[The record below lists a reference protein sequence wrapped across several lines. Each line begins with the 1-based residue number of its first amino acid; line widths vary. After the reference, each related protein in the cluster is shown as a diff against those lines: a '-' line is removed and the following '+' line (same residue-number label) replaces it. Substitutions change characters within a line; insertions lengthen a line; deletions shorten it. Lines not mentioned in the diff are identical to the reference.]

1 MSGVHPILA
10 VLAAP
15 RRATAH
21 RGCHDSR
28 DVRRRGLRLLRHI
41 SALLLL
47 LGCGSDATVAPA
59 IPRARP
65 GTWTAPVLPSMPPSV
80 VDAPV
85 TYAIE
90 PLLKALEAEVPRTF
104 GNLEKR
110 LPIDGRKSVAYTAT
124 RTPFAVGFEDGRLT
138 LATTLSYKAR
148 GYFRPLIGPT
158 VSAGCGTDDAT
169 PPRVRLVL
177 RSDLRID
184 SSWQL
189 VTRTRVAS
197 LTPATTTERDACKVT
212 FLQLDVTDQVVRS
225 VRPLVERQLPRVDRR
240 MARVDVRRRVARWYA
255 QLQKNFRI
263 TDSLWLQLMP
273 GSVALGDIT
282 LDDSQLVANI
292 RLRATPRLVS
302 GEKPAELLRPLPS
315 LNRAAS
321 DVGDS
326 VHLNIEGLLDYQD
339 AGAILTKKLAGRR
352 VRRMGRTATVEH
364 INFTPLGDGRVVLT
378 ATLGGSLRGNLYLVG
393 TPQLDTVARALVV
406 PDLDFDVATSDALV
420 RGVTW
425 FKRDDLVQWLRQG
438 ARFPLDNILER
449 TRLKVEEALNRDLTD
464 GVRLSGAVQTGRLVD
479 VLVHPRWLVIRA
491 VAAGT
496 LALDVDR
503 PIKRSRG
510 ATVRARTDSVNERR

>member
-1 MSGVHPILA
+1 MCAVPPILA
-10 VLAAP
+10 VLARTARAP
-15 RRATAH
+15 VTSGRAVVHVATL
-21 RGCHDSR
+21 
-28 DVRRRGLRLLRHI
+28 V
-41 SALLLL
+41 LL

-59 IPRARP
+59 VPQARP
-65 GTWTAPVLPSMPPSV
+65 GVWTAPVLPSMPPSV

-85 TYAIE
+85 TYALE

-104 GNLEKR
+104 GDLDKR
-110 LPIDGRKSVAYTAT
+110 VRIDGRRSVSYSAT
-124 RTPFAVGFEDGRLT
+124 RAPFAVGFEDGRLT

-148 GYFRPLIGPT
+148 GYFRPPIGPT
-158 VSAGCGTDDAT
+158 ISAGCGTTDST

-177 RSDLRID
+177 TSDLRID
-184 SSWQL
+184 SSWTL
-189 VTRTRVAS
+189 ITRTHVAS
-197 LTPATTTERDACKVT
+197 LRPATPEERDACKVT
-212 FLQLDVTDQVVRS
+212 FLQLDVTDQVVKA

-240 MARVDVRRRVARWYA
+240 MARVDVKRRVSRWYA

-273 GSVALGDIT
+273 GRIALGDIT

-339 AGAILTKKLAGRR
+339 AAALLTKQLAGRKL
-352 VRRMGRTATVEH
+352 RRLGRTATVER
-364 INFTPLGDGRVVLT
+364 IDFAPLADGRVVLT
-378 ATLGGSLRGNLYLVG
+378 ATLGGSLTGNLYLVG
-393 TPQLDTVARALVV
+393 TPQLDRVARALVV
-406 PDLDFDVATSDALV
+406 PDLDFDVATTDALIS
-420 RGVTW
+420 GVTW
-425 FKRDDLVQWLRQG
+425 FKRDELVQWLRQG
-438 ARFPLDNILER
+438 ARFPLDKILER
-449 TRLKVEEALNRDLTD
+449 TRLKVQEALNRDLTD

-479 VLVHPRWLVIRA
+479 VLVHPRWLVVRA
-491 VAAGT
+491 EAAGT

-503 PIKRSRG
+503 PLKRSR
-510 ATVRARTDSVNERR
+510 AAVNRARADSAAPPR

>member
-1 MSGVHPILA
+1 MTSVHPILA
-10 VLAAP
+10 VLAT
-15 RRATAH
+15 RSRT
-21 RGCHDSR
+21 GLSR
-28 DVRRRGLRLLRHI
+28 DHRSCGAVGCNVRRVMTHVTT
-41 SALLLL
+41 LLLL
-47 LGCGSDATVAPA
+47 LGCGGDATVAPA

-104 GNLEKR
+104 GNLAQR
-110 LPIDGRKSVAYTAT
+110 VRIDGRKSVAYTAT

-148 GYFRPLIGPT
+148 GYYNPPIGPT

-177 RSDLRID
+177 TSDLRID

-189 VTRTRVAS
+189 LTRTRVAS

-240 MARVDVRRRVARWYA
+240 MARVDVRRRVSRWYA

-302 GEKPAELLRPLPS
+302 GAKPAELLRPLPS

-339 AGAILTKKLAGRR
+339 AAAILTKKLAGRR

-364 INFTPLGDGRVVLT
+364 IDFAPLADGRVVLT

-393 TPQLDTVARALVV
+393 TPKLDLVARALMV

-420 RGVTW
+420 SGVTW

-438 ARFPLDNILER
+438 AVFPLDNILEK

-479 VLVHPRWLVIRA
+479 VLVHPRWLVVRA
-491 VAAGT
+491 EAAGT

-510 ATVRARTDSVNERR
+510 ATARARTDSVNQRR

>member
-1 MSGVHPILA
+1 MTGVHPILA
-10 VLAAP
+10 ALAT
-15 RRATAH
+15 RSRA
-21 RGCHDSR
+21 GLSR
-28 DVRRRGLRLLRHI
+28 DHRSCGAVGCNVRRVMTHVTT
-41 SALLLL
+41 LLLL
-47 LGCGSDATVAPA
+47 LGCGGDATVAPA

-104 GNLEKR
+104 GNLAQR
-110 LPIDGRKSVAYTAT
+110 VRIDGRKSVAYTAT

-148 GYFRPLIGPT
+148 GYYNPPIGPT

-177 RSDLRID
+177 TSDLRID

-189 VTRTRVAS
+189 LTRTRVAS

-240 MARVDVRRRVARWYA
+240 MARVDVRRRVSRWYA

-302 GEKPAELLRPLPS
+302 GAKPAELLRPLPP

-339 AGAILTKKLAGRR
+339 AAAILTKKLAGRR

-364 INFTPLGDGRVVLT
+364 IDFAPLADGRVVLT

-393 TPQLDTVARALVV
+393 TPKLDLVARALMV

-420 RGVTW
+420 SGVTW

-438 ARFPLDNILER
+438 AVFPLDNILEK

-479 VLVHPRWLVIRA
+479 VLVHPRWLVVRA
-491 VAAGT
+491 EAAGT

-510 ATVRARTDSVNERR
+510 ATARARTDSVNQRR